1 MNVFILAAS
10 DQPGSCRHRFYSDNR
25 CVLAHTEPC
34 SVCKKGVKN
43 PDALAG
49 YACLDD
55 RGNHIGDSN
64 RGDTAASCSGKG
76 GVWTS
81 YTCQTMQ
88 DYHSAT
94 YFNGE

>member
-1 MNVFILAAS
+1 MPALN
-10 DQPGSCRHRFYSDNR
+10 
-25 CVLAHTEPC
+25 TESC

-49 YACLDD
+49 YSCFDD
-55 RGNHIGDSN
+55 RGNAIGDSN

-76 GVWTS
+76 GVWTP

-88 DYHSAT
+88 DYHLTT